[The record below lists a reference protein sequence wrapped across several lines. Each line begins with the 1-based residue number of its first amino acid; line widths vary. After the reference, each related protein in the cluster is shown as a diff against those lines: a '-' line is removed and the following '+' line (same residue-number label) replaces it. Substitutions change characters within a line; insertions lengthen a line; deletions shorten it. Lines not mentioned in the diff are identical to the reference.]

1 MEVDGLGARCSL
13 PTCRRLD
20 YLPYRCSGCK
30 KEFCD
35 EHRVLSAHSCAAAA
49 SRIIP
54 TCPLCG
60 AAVPAAAGMTAD
72 TAVSRHI
79 DAGCPKRLRS
89 NPPCSLPSCKVR
101 DPAATPCVA
110 CRRIFCVAH
119 CVEINHNCSA
129 ARSTPQGIF
138 GGGLSNSNV
147 VPKNVPTKK
156 TERHSAS
163 AKKSGRQ
170 SFINTSSTSIGD
182 KNVDVD
188 NRVVLAVHF
197 PPEANLNPRYMH
209 FSDKN
214 SAGKIID
221 VIRKFVPQLPSPPD
235 GTRYSLY
242 ALKHDLTRVN
252 LLPYITPLRE
262 LGGII
267 QAGDSLVI
275 QIGDAGIDP
284 SVLETFQPKQAP
296 QFMASPLGRKIPKIP
311 STKTRKCL
319 VA

>member
-1 MEVDGLGARCSL
+1 MEVEGLGARCSL
-13 PTCRRLD
+13 STCRRLD

-30 KEFCD
+30 KEFCE
-35 EHRVLSAHSCAAAA
+35 EHRSLAAHNCGAAA
-49 SRIIP
+49 SRTIP

-60 AAVPAAAGMTAD
+60 AAVPTTAGMTPD

-110 CRRIFCVAH
+110 CRRVFCVAH
-119 CVEINHNCSA
+119 CVEINHSCTA
-129 ARSTPQGIF
+129 ARQTPQGVF
-138 GGGLSNSNV
+138 GGGRDNV
-147 VPKNVPTKK
+147 ATTKK
-156 TERHSAS
+156 PARPSVPARKAE
-163 AKKSGRQ
+163 RQ
-170 SFINTSSTSIGD
+170 SFVNASSASIGE
-182 KNVDVD
+182 KNVDPE

-197 PPEANLNPRYMH
+197 PIGANLKPRYMH
-209 FSDKN
+209 FSNKN

-221 VIRKFVPQLPSPPD
+221 VIKKFVPQLPSPPD

-242 ALKHDLTRVN
+242 AVKHDLTRVN
-252 LLPYITPLRE
+252 LLPYITPLCN
-262 LGGII
+262 LGDII
-267 QAGDSLVI
+267 QTGDSLAI
-275 QIGDAGIDP
+275 QVGDAGLDP
-284 SVLETFQPKQAP
+284 SVLESIQPKQAP
-296 QFMASPLGRKIPKIP
+296 QFLASPLGRKVPKLP